1 MENSRMHIAINV
13 PSAVIGKDK
22 SLMKMEELGNADDC
36 SDISTTE
43 EFVNDPIAESIKD
56 SKGKEDRFQTLSTT
70 ISLPMF
76 YGATS
81 SIMTLYYFVEL
92 NRRYGVESS
101 NIGLL
106 LALSYATRILFSSLG
121 RVIPK
126 TSAFVGSILTLVGYY
141 SMLLSVHRDM
151 VKDSLQYI
159 HSNDNLHLFVIG
171 STLTQTNEAMC
182 NAMKIFIHSLNMT
195 NVPMMSVKLKSN
207 YHVMKLSRVIS
218 FLTGGI
224 LYHMYSIDGVATL
237 GAVMMILQIINL
249 VAFYIVEIYR
259 IPHQMNQSIQG
270 YQQEQQPYK
279 PTFKPNFNIS
289 ALKSRRRIFKSEM
302 SKLHRLLGENYSVDI
317 PSSVLQKIIPICAY
331 GRSISVLCIWSSV
344 AIRMDHDFSFN
355 FIVIGTILA
364 CTSIADWVTSL
375 VFLRNDMHS
384 YFKEAFPSP
393 RDLFYSLIGMTFGCA
408 LMVIPLF
415 ITFVCGFFT
424 FCIFN
429 ALLKIILLEMQGN
442 GGIIGTDGILFTT
455 FQRISAGIL
464 LILIPIL
471 FEVQSILPVV
481 LGLSN
486 VLLTL
491 FSLILFLY
499 RSRKGVS
506 NGDNQNDSVYQNAIT
521 EIQEYRS
528 TVKEGHKQVDPPK
541 SFEYDIQYDE
551 QLMIASLIRG
561 KDF

>member
-1 MENSRMHIAINV
+1 MEKSRIHSVINV
-13 PSAVIGKDK
+13 PSVVIGKEK
-22 SLMKMEELGNADDC
+22 SLMKIKELGNSDEC
-36 SDISTTE
+36 SDISTAE
-43 EFVNDPIAESIKD
+43 EFVNDPIAEFKKD

-101 NIGLL
+101 NLGLF

-141 SMLLSVHRDM
+141 IMLLSVHRDM

-159 HSNDNLHLFVIG
+159 HSNDNLHLFVLG
-171 STLTQTNEAMC
+171 STLTQSNEAMY
-182 NAMKIFIHSLNMT
+182 NAMKIFIHSLNVT
-195 NVPMMSVKLKSN
+195 NITMISVKLKSN
-207 YHVMKLSRVIS
+207 YHVMKISRVIS

-224 LYHMYSIDGVATL
+224 LYHIYSIDGVAAL

-259 IPHQMNQSIQG
+259 IPHQMDQSIQG
-270 YQQEQQPYK
+270 HQQEQPYK
-279 PTFKPNFNIS
+279 PTFKPNFTIS

-302 SKLHRLLGENYSVDI
+302 SKLHRLLDENYSVDI
-317 PSSVLQKIIPICAY
+317 PSSVLQKITPICAY

-344 AIRMDHDFSFN
+344 AIRMNHDFSFN
-355 FIVIGTILA
+355 FIAIGSILA
-364 CTSIADWVTSL
+364 CTSIADWVTAL
-375 VFLRNDMHS
+375 VFLRNDMHC
-384 YFKEAFPSP
+384 YFKEVFPSP

-415 ITFVCGFFT
+415 ITFICGFFL

-455 FQRISAGIL
+455 FQRISAGIS
-464 LILIPIL
+464 LIIIPIL
-471 FEVQSILPVV
+471 FEVQSNLPMV

-499 RSRKGVS
+499 RSRKVDS
-506 NGDNQNDSVYQNAIT
+506 NGDNQNESVYQSAIT
-521 EIQEYRS
+521 EIQKYRS
-528 TVKEGHKQVDPPK
+528 IVKEGHKQVDSPNT
-541 SFEYDIQYDE
+541 FERDLLYDE
-551 QLMIASLIRG
+551 QLMISSLIRG